1 MMAATCRS
9 EGDEMQHS
17 FDIDLAVEYGVLE
30 AVILNNLDF
39 WISKNEANEV
49 NFHEGRYWTFNSVR
63 AFQDLF
69 PYATNRKIAN
79 ALKKLEDRGVIMTG
93 NFNKNPIDRTT
104 WYTFTDYGMQI
115 VHDRKREDFP
125 KPKPKKVSHEGEF
138 EIFWKA
144 YPKKKSKG
152 TAERAFEKAIKK
164 TDLDTIL
171 CAIEDQKDSKQ
182 WQEKDGQFIPYPATW
197 LNAECWKDE
206 VRKEELEEGLLF

>member
-1 MMAATCRS
+1 MAATCRS

-69 PYATNRKIAN
+69 PYATDRKIAN

-104 WYTFTDYGMQI
+104 WYTFTDYGVQI
-115 VHDRKREDFP
+115 VHDRKRDDFP
-125 KPKPKKVSHEGEF
+125 KPKPKKVSHEGDF
-138 EIFWKA
+138 EIFWSA
-144 YPKKKSKG
+144 YPRKKNKE
-152 TAERAFEKAIKK
+152 TAKKAFEKAIKK
-164 TDLDTIL
+164 TDLETIL
-171 CAIEDQKDSKQ
+171 RGIEAQKKSRQ
-182 WQEKDGQFIPYPATW
+182 WQEADGQFVPYPATW
-197 LNAECWKDE
+197 LNAGAWDDE
-206 VRKEELEEGLLF
+206 VTEEEKEEGLLF